1 MAIPRGNVVLVEDD
15 WGLNQALTRL
25 LQAAGF
31 RVTGFSSG
39 VSALQSE
46 AARKADCLIL
56 DVQLGETSGYE
67 VQRRLADAGYKPP
80 VIVITAHDDV
90 ASRVQAQAIGVAAYL
105 AKPFPGRVL
114 VDAVTK
120 LIPRDDAKK

>member
-1 MAIPRGNVVLVEDD
+1 MATPRGNVVLVEDD

-39 VSALQSE
+39 VSALQSD
-46 AARKADCLIL
+46 ATRKADCLIL

-90 ASRVQAQAIGVAAYL
+90 ASRCQAQAIGVAAYL

-114 VDAVTK
+114 VEAVTK
-120 LIPRDDAKK
+120 LIPREETRK